1 MKVILLAGG
10 FGTRMS
16 EYTSDIPKPMVPIGG
31 KPILWHLMNYYSE
44 YGHKD
49 FYLAL
54 GYKSEV
60 VKQFFLQYN
69 ILNSDFKID
78 FSKNSIEPINKGKLD
93 WKVHLIDTGINTMT
107 GGRLK
112 RLKEYINNETFM
124 LTYGDGLSNVD
135 LNKLIEFH
143 KSHGKIATMSAV
155 RPVAKFGELI
165 INEQGEVESFKE
177 KPQLEQGWING
188 GFFIFEPEVFDYL
201 GGDEIML
208 EREPLE
214 KLVINNQLMSYKHDG
229 FWKCMDTKR
238 DHEQFEKMYLE
249 GITPW
254 IRKF

>member
-1 MKVILLAGG
+1 MKVVLLAGG

-60 VKQFFLQYN
+60 VKQYFLQYN

-78 FSKNSIEPINKGKLD
+78 FSKNSIEPINKGNLD
-93 WKVHLIDTGINTMT
+93 WNVHLIDTGLNTMT

-188 GFFIFEPEVFDYL
+188 GFFIFEPEIFDYL

-214 KLVINNQLMSYKHDG
+214 NLVINNQLMSYKHDG

-238 DHEQFEKMYLE
+238 DHEQFEKMYSE
-249 GITPW
+249 GNKPW
-254 IRKF
+254 VIES

>member
-1 MKVILLAGG
+1 MKVVLLAGG

-44 YGHKD
+44 YGHKN
-49 FYLAL
+49 FFLAL

-60 VKQFFLQYN
+60 IKKYFLDFN

-78 FSKNSIEPINKGKLD
+78 YSNNIVESINKSNLD
-93 WKVHLIDTGINTMT
+93 WKINLIDTGLNTMT

-112 RLKEYINNETFM
+112 RLKDFVNKESFM
-124 LTYGDGLSNVD
+124 LTYGDGLSNID

-143 KSHGKIATMSAV
+143 NSHGKIATMSAV

-165 INEQGEVESFKE
+165 VNEEGKVESFKE

-188 GFFIFEPEVFDYL
+188 GFFIFEPEIFDYID
-201 GGDEIML
+201 GDDIML

-214 KLVINNQLMSYKHDG
+214 SLVSINQLMSYKHDG

-238 DHEQFEKMYLE
+238 DHEQFEKLFSE
-249 GITPW
+249 GMTPW
-254 IRKF
+254 LR

>member
-16 EYTSDIPKPMVPIGG
+16 EYTVDIPKPMVPIGG
-31 KPILWHLMNYYSE
+31 KPILFHIMNYYSE
-44 YGHKD
+44 FGHKD
-49 FYLAL
+49 FFLAL

-60 VKQFFLQYN
+60 IKKYFLDFN
-69 ILNSDFKID
+69 MLNSDFRID
-78 FSKNSIEPINKGKLD
+78 YSNNSIEEINKGSLD
-93 WKVHLIDTGINTMT
+93 WKINLIDTGLNTMT

-112 RLKEYINNETFM
+112 RLKDFVKKEPFM

-135 LNKLIEFH
+135 LNKLIDFH

-165 INEQGEVESFKE
+165 VNEQGKVESFKE

-188 GFFIFEPEVFDYL
+188 GFFIFEPEIFDYIE
-201 GGDEIML
+201 GDEIML

-214 KLVINNQLMSYKHDG
+214 SLVRINQLMSYRHNG

-238 DHEQFEKMYLE
+238 DHEQFERMFSE
-249 GITPW
+249 GNTPW
-254 IRKF
+254 IRKY

>member
-1 MKVILLAGG
+1 MKVVLLAGG

-31 KPILWHLMNYYSE
+31 KPILWHLMSYYSE

-49 FYLAL
+49 FFLAL

-78 FSKNSIEPINKGKLD
+78 FSKNSIEPINKGNLD
-93 WKVHLIDTGINTMT
+93 WNVHLIDTGLNTMT

-112 RLKEYINNETFM
+112 RLKKYINNETFM

-188 GFFIFEPEVFDYL
+188 GFFIFEPEIFDYL

-214 KLVINNQLMSYKHDG
+214 KLVINSQLMSYKHDG

-238 DHEQFEKMYLE
+238 DHEQFEKMYSE
-249 GITPW
+249 GNTPW
-254 IRKF
+254 IRKY

>member
-1 MKVILLAGG
+1 
-10 FGTRMS
+10 
-16 EYTSDIPKPMVPIGG
+16 
-31 KPILWHLMNYYSE
+31 
-44 YGHKD
+44 
-49 FYLAL
+49 
-54 GYKSEV
+54 
-60 VKQFFLQYN
+60 
-69 ILNSDFKID
+69 
-78 FSKNSIEPINKGKLD
+78 
-93 WKVHLIDTGINTMT
+93 MT

-188 GFFIFEPEVFDYL
+188 GFFIFEPEIFDYL

-238 DHEQFEKMYLE
+238 DHEEFEKMYS
-249 GITPW
+249 GGNTPW
-254 IRKF
+254 IKKF

>member
-1 MKVILLAGG
+1 MKVVLLAGG

-60 VKQFFLQYN
+60 VKQYFLQYN

-78 FSKNSIEPINKGKLD
+78 FSKNSVEPINKGNLD
-93 WKVHLIDTGINTMT
+93 WNVHLIDTGLNTMT

-165 INEQGEVESFKE
+165 INEQGKVESFKE

-188 GFFIFEPEVFDYL
+188 GFFIFEPEIFDYL

-238 DHEQFEKMYLE
+238 DHEQFEKMYSE
-249 GITPW
+249 GKTPW

>member
-1 MKVILLAGG
+1 MKVVLLAGG

-60 VKQFFLQYN
+60 VKQYFLQYN

-78 FSKNSIEPINKGKLD
+78 FSKNSIEPINKGNLD
-93 WKVHLIDTGINTMT
+93 WNVHLIDTGLNTMT

-165 INEQGEVESFKE
+165 INEQGKVESFKE

-188 GFFIFEPEVFDYL
+188 GFFIFEPEIFDYL

-214 KLVINNQLMSYKHDG
+214 NLVINNQLMSYKHDG

-238 DHEQFEKMYLE
+238 DHEQFEKMYSE
-249 GITPW
+249 GNKPW
-254 IRKF
+254 VIES

>member
-1 MKVILLAGG
+1 
-10 FGTRMS
+10 
-16 EYTSDIPKPMVPIGG
+16 
-31 KPILWHLMNYYSE
+31 
-44 YGHKD
+44 
-49 FYLAL
+49 
-54 GYKSEV
+54 
-60 VKQFFLQYN
+60 
-69 ILNSDFKID
+69 
-78 FSKNSIEPINKGKLD
+78 
-93 WKVHLIDTGINTMT
+93 MT

-112 RLKEYINNETFM
+112 RLKESINNETFM

-155 RPVAKFGELI
+155 HPVAKFGELI

-188 GFFIFEPEVFDYL
+188 GFFIFEPEIFDYL

-238 DHEQFEKMYLE
+238 DHEQFEKMYSE
-249 GITPW
+249 GNTPW
-254 IRKF
+254 IRKY

>member
-1 MKVILLAGG
+1 MKVVLLAGG

-54 GYKSEV
+54 GYKSEI
-60 VKQFFLQYN
+60 VKLYFLQYN

-78 FSKNSIEPINKGKLD
+78 FSKNSIEPINKGNLD
-93 WKVHLIDTGINTMT
+93 WNVHLIDTGLNTMT

-155 RPVAKFGELI
+155 RPVAKFGALI

-188 GFFIFEPEVFDYL
+188 GFFIFEPEIFDYL

-214 KLVINNQLMSYKHDG
+214 KLVINSQLMSYKHDG

-238 DHEQFEKMYLE
+238 DHEQFEKMYSE
-249 GITPW
+249 GNTPLV
-254 IRKF
+254 RKY

>member
-31 KPILWHLMNYYSE
+31 KPILWHLMNFYSE
-44 YGHKD
+44 YAHKD
-49 FYLAL
+49 FFLAL

-60 VKQFFLQYN
+60 VKQYFLQYN

-78 FSKNSIEPINKGKLD
+78 FTKNSVEPINKGKLD
-93 WKVHLIDTGINTMT
+93 WNVHLIDTGLNTMT

-135 LNKLIEFH
+135 LNKLMEFH
-143 KSHGKIATMSAV
+143 KSHGKIATMTAV

-165 INEQGEVESFKE
+165 INEQGEVLSFKE

-188 GFFIFEPEVFDYL
+188 GFFIFEPKIFDYL

-214 KLVINNQLMSYKHDG
+214 NLVINNQLMSYKHDG

-238 DHEQFEKMYLE
+238 DHEQFEKMYSE
-249 GITPW
+249 GNTPW
-254 IRKF
+254 VIES